1 MIRAAVSSLV
11 LAGATIGFGAV
22 AAAEDEPPM
31 VHSYQRERLPAELPA
46 DGLVLAIGAGA
57 SMHPKQVGVSTS
69 VGDPVPV
76 LEVQWG
82 PDFHASLA
90 DGITFTPVYFG
101 PVAIGGVL
109 ELKQNY
115 SNAKLTRGLR
125 NADRSEIGGVI
136 RYFSPVGDVEFRY
149 RTGLDGDDTRSA
161 DLSYD
166 VAFQTTSRLTVGL
179 ELRSSWSSQ
188 AFTIPQRRS
197 RTNRFGLPLE
207 ATNDS
212 YSVGAQALFD
222 YKLSD
227 NWRVIAVASKDE
239 IVQAGHQ
246 VLSFQTRSVPVLS
259 LVVTRRFRIY

>member
-1 MIRAAVSSLV
+1 VTLRAFASALV
-11 LAGATIGFGAV
+11 LSATLGFAAN

-31 VHSYQRERLPAELPA
+31 VHAYARSRLPAELPV
-46 DGLVLAIGAGA
+46 DGLVVDIGAGA

-90 DGITFTPVYFG
+90 DGVTFTPVYFG
-101 PVAIGGVL
+101 PVAVGGVL
-109 ELKQNY
+109 ELRQTY
-115 SNAKLTRGLR
+115 SNPKLARGLH
-125 NADRSEIGGVI
+125 NADTSEIGGLI
-136 RYFSPVGDVEFRY
+136 RYVSKVGDVEFRY

-166 VAFQTTSRLTVGL
+166 VAFQMTPRLTVGL
-179 ELRSSWSSQ
+179 ELRAAWSSE

-197 RTNRFGLPLE
+197 RMNRYGRPLE
-207 ATNDS
+207 DTSDA
-212 YSVGAQALFD
+212 YSAGAQVLFD

-239 IVQAGHQ
+239 IVDAGRH
-246 VLSFQTRSVPVLS
+246 VLQLKTRSVPVLS

>member
-1 MIRAAVSSLV
+1 MIRASAALLTVV
-11 LAGATIGFGAV
+11 VATFGFVAN

-31 VHSYQRERLPAELPA
+31 VHSYVRQRLPAELPV
-46 DGLVLAIGAGA
+46 DGLALDIGAGA
-57 SMHPKQVGVSTS
+57 SMHPKQVGLSTA

-90 DGITFTPVYFG
+90 DGISFTPVYFG
-101 PVAIGGVL
+101 PVAVGGVL
-109 ELKQNY
+109 ELKQTY

-125 NADRSEIGGVI
+125 NADTSEIGGVI

-149 RTGLDGDDTRSA
+149 RGGLNGDETRSA

-166 VAFQTTSRLTVGL
+166 VGFQTSSRLTVGL

-207 ATNDS
+207 ASNDS

-239 IVQAGHQ
+239 IVQAGHH
-246 VLSFQTRSVPVLS
+246 VLSLQTRSVPILS